1 MPELPEVEMQR
12 RYVEAHALGQE
23 IRGVGAAD
31 AGVLSG
37 VTRKDLRR
45 ALTGWRFVKT
55 YRHGKWLFVGVDSG
69 PWLVM
74 HFGMTGEL
82 LYYGGEHNPTH
93 IRFRV
98 DFRNGARLAFIDPR
112 KFGEISLTESPPLFL
127 AARKWGPDPTQPG
140 FDREAFRAALRGRTG
155 RLKSVLLNQRVIAG
169 IGNLYADEMLFQ
181 AGLHP
186 DTRAGDLKRS
196 TIDALFDAMQA
207 VFAASLAV
215 GTDYASLP
223 ERFLLLYRDFSGV
236 CPKCGRVL
244 ASAVVGGRT
253 TRYCARHQRRRS

>member
-12 RYVEAHALGQE
+12 RYVDAHALGQE
-23 IRGVGAAD
+23 IGGVGAAD

-45 ALTGWRFVKT
+45 ALVGQRFVT
-55 YRHGKWLFVGVDSG
+55 THRHGKWLFVGTDCG

-82 LYYGGEHNPTH
+82 LYYGDGAFPTH
-93 IRFRV
+93 VRFRV

-112 KFGEISLTESPPLFL
+112 KFGAISLTDSPSEFL
-127 AARKWGPDPTQPG
+127 AARRWGPDPTHPG
-140 FDREAFRAALRGRTG
+140 FDREAFRAVLRGRTG
-155 RLKSVLLNQRVIAG
+155 CLKSVLMNQRVIAG

-186 DTRAGDLKRS
+186 EARAADLKRS
-196 TIDALFDAMQA
+196 TVDALFDAMQA

-223 ERFLLLYRDFSGV
+223 GQFLLRYRDFAGV
-236 CPKCGRVL
+236 CPKCGRTL